1 MSVPYAI
8 IPLLEKRKYLE
19 RITRMTVKA
28 KYTEGYY
35 TSGEFVRFCCDE
47 IVYAIF
53 CEKHDELQGCQ
64 WCEFD
69 PYEPCECEA

>member
-1 MSVPYAI
+1 
-8 IPLLEKRKYLE
+8 
-19 RITRMTVKA
+19 MTTKT

-53 CEKHDELQGCQ
+53 CEKHDEPQGCQ
-64 WCEFD
+64 YCEFD